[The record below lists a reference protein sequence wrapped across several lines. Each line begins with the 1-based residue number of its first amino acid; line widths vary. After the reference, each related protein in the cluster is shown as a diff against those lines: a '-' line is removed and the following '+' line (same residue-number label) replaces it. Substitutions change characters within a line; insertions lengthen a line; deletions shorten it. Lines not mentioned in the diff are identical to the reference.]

1 MDIPKSPRIINST
14 NGLMKRDK
22 AVLFIFNATSCQG
35 DVAAMENDIEIADIR
50 KLPW

>member
-1 MDIPKSPRIINST
+1 MDIPKSPLIINST

-35 DVAAMENDIEIADIR
+35 DVAAME
-50 KLPW
+50 K